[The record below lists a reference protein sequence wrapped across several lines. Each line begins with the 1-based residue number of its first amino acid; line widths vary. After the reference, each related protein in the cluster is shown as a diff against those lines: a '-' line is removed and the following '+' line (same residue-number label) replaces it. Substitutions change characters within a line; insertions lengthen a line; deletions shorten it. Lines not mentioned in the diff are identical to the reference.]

1 MGDQAV
7 QGVMDLAAMLVLKEA
22 IVTGLET
29 HDPYPRQPSH
39 RLLAPID
46 EVRPHLSKICKDF
59 LDGVSPAITATFLNG
74 LNIRTSVT
82 DLCKKV

>member
-7 QGVMDLAAMLVLKEA
+7 QGVMDLAAMLVLKED
-22 IVTGLET
+22 IVTVLET

-59 LDGVSPAITATFLNG
+59 LDGVSPAITATLFEWIEYSDQCDRPL
-74 LNIRTSVT
+74 
-82 DLCKKV
+82 